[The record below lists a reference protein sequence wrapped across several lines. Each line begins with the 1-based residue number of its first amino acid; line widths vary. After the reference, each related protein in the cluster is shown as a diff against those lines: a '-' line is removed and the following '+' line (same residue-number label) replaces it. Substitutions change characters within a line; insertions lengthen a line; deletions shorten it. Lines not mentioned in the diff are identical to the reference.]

1 MAHKINLK
9 MFWVNAIAFILAV
22 IPIVFYV
29 IYYYTWSREFY
40 LNTSILDI
48 IEKHALRKSAMVW
61 RAIVEGGLFLS
72 QLVWVYVLQ
81 TFGESKERAAKPAPV
96 EEV

>member
-1 MAHKINLK
+1 

-40 LNTSILDI
+40 LNTSLLDI

-81 TFGESKERAAKPAPV
+81 TFGENKERAAKPAPV